1 MKTDSELQKDV
12 LAELKW
18 EPSINATEVGVTVKD
33 GIVTLTGYLNTY
45 AEKITAEKA
54 TKRVLGVKAV
64 VEKIEVK
71 ILGSDKRTDIDIAK
85 AALDRLKWDTSVPKE
100 GVLVKVENGWI
111 TLEGKVDW
119 NFQKEAAKK
128 AVQNLY
134 GVRGV
139 TNLVDVKSAIQPFEI
154 KENIKKTFERN
165 AILDAGK
172 IEVITE
178 GHKVTLSGTVQSW
191 DEKKQAENAAWSAPG
206 VWNVVDNLSIKTR
219 EYASDYIM

>member
-18 EPSINATEVGVTVKD
+18 EPSINATEVGVAVKD

-71 ILGSDKRTDIDIAK
+71 ILGSDKRADVDIAK
-85 AALDRLKWDTSVPKE
+85 AALDRLKWDTSVPKD

-154 KENIKKTFERN
+154 KESIKKTFERN

-172 IEVITE
+172 IEVTTE
-178 GHKVTLSGTVQSW
+178 GHKVSLSGTVQSW

-206 VWNVVDNLSIKTR
+206 VWEVVDNLSIKTR